1 MRETESMSNT
11 LQTVLLF
18 AAVIGG
24 LSGWAAIAAWWYRER
39 TKTVRAIKDLRRT
52 NARLQ
57 KAVVFTLDKWRD
69 QVEHNQLFLAIEQE
83 YAERLAR
90 EAGVSPQAVKS
101 TMRASVEQA
110 ARNGDPLKT
119 DPTNASRVRHQLA
132 AIEDVERFVETGEG
146 VLAEFEITD
155 AFRNAA

>member
-1 MRETESMSNT
+1 MSTT

-18 AAVIGG
+18 TAVIGG
-24 LSGWAAIAAWWYRER
+24 LSGWAAIGAWWYRER
-39 TKTVRAIKDLRRT
+39 TKTVRAIKELRRT

-90 EAGVSPQAVKS
+90 EAGVSPQAVKA
-101 TMRASVEQA
+101 TMRASVEQS

-119 DPTNASRVRHQLA
+119 DPANATRVRHQLA

-146 VLAEFEITD
+146 TLAEFEITD

>member
-1 MRETESMSNT
+1 M
-11 LQTVLLF
+11 
-18 AAVIGG
+18 
-24 LSGWAAIAAWWYRER
+24 
-39 TKTVRAIKDLRRT
+39 
-52 NARLQ
+52 
-57 KAVVFTLDKWRD
+57 
-69 QVEHNQLFLAIEQE
+69 FLAIEQE

-90 EAGVSPQAVKS
+90 EAGVSPQAVKA

-119 DPTNASRVRHQLA
+119 DPANVSRVRHQLA

-146 VLAEFEITD
+146 TLAEFEITD

>member
-1 MRETESMSNT
+1 MSTT

-18 AAVIGG
+18 TAVIGG
-24 LSGWAAIAAWWYRER
+24 LSGWAAIGAWWYRER
-39 TKTVRAIKDLRRT
+39 TKTVRAIKELRRT

-90 EAGVSPQAVKS
+90 EAGVSAQAVKA

-119 DPTNASRVRHQLA
+119 DPANASRVRHQLA
-132 AIEDVERFVETGEG
+132 AIEDVERFVETGQG
-146 VLAEFEITD
+146 TLAEFEITD

>member
-90 EAGVSPQAVKS
+90 EAGVSPQAVKA

-110 ARNGDPLKT
+110 VRNGDPLKT
-119 DPTNASRVRHQLA
+119 DPANASRVRHQLA